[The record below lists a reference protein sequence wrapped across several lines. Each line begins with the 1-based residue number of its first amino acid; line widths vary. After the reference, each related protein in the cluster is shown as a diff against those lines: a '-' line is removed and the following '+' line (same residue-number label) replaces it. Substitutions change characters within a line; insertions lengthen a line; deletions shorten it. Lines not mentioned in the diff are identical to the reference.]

1 MSARKSLK
9 LPIILGVVMIL
20 LLVALTVGWVVLT
33 VVGALADSRSA
44 GLYWT
49 ILSIGTVFLVLVLV
63 GVVIYLALSVKAIN
77 LTRRQS
83 NFIDSVTHELKSPIA
98 SLKLYLQTLT
108 RHKVDQSQQE
118 SFYQFMLDD
127 VARLDHLVSQVL
139 DAGQIEKPRVDGAV
153 PPVELSQVL
162 RDCAE
167 MTCLRYRVPECT
179 IDFALQPCQVRA
191 TRADLEL
198 IFRNLIDNAVK
209 YAGAEP
215 KVDVSVRPLSDDRV
229 VVSIGDNGPGI
240 PRHLRRRI
248 FGRFVRLHFEREPSQ
263 PGTGLGLYIVRTL
276 VHRLRGSI
284 RVRDR
289 EDGSGSVFE
298 VRLRGEVVA
307 VGDDLESNGHEE
319 ARSRS
324 ERPPR

>member
-1 MSARKSLK
+1 M
-9 LPIILGVVMIL
+9 
-20 LLVALTVGWVVLT
+20 W
-33 VVGALADSRSA
+33 
-44 GLYWT
+44 
-49 ILSIGTVFLVLVLV
+49 
-63 GVVIYLALSVKAIN
+63 
-77 LTRRQS
+77 
-83 NFIDSVTHELKSPIA
+83 E
-98 SLKLYLQTLT
+98 
-108 RHKVDQSQQE
+108 
-118 SFYQFMLDD
+118 
-127 VARLDHLVSQVL
+127 
-139 DAGQIEKPRVDGAV
+139 DGAV

-229 VVSIGDNGPGI
+229 VVSIGDNGSGI

-248 FGRFVRLHFEREPSQ
+248 FGRFVRLNFEREPSQ

-298 VRLRGEVVA
+298 VRLRGAVVA
-307 VGDDLESNGHEE
+307 VGDDLESNGHED